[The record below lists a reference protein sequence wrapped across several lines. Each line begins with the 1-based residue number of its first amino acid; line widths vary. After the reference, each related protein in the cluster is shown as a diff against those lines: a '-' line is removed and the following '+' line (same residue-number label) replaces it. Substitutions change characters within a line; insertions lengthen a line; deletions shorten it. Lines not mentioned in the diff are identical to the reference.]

1 MTHLESLSR
10 PGDVVGQRRSTM
22 RTALPLLIVSM
33 VLCAASVGAQPQPSA
48 AERVE
53 NLKLQL
59 IDVKAREESA
69 RLRSQQLDEALKP
82 ENIERALAGVGSTR
96 PEELREQRRRQLT
109 IEKTSV
115 TAQLEELATQRSR
128 LESAIASAESEAYQ
142 ESARGY
148 TPLGNG
154 LLGMS
159 VGTVRWLMV
168 GSLVGVVAIVLFI
181 AVILRRMSA
190 RSTRV

>member
-1 MTHLESLSR
+1 
-10 PGDVVGQRRSTM
+10 M
-22 RTALPLLIVSM
+22 RTALPLLIVLM
-33 VLCAASVGAQPQPSA
+33 VLCAASVGAQPKPSA

-59 IDVKAREESA
+59 IDVKAREEST

-115 TAQLEELATQRSR
+115 TAQLEELATQRLR

-190 RSTRV
+190 RSTGV

>member
-1 MTHLESLSR
+1 MTQLKSLSS

-22 RTALPLLIVSM
+22 RTALPLLIVLM
-33 VLCAASVGAQPQPSA
+33 VLCAASVGAQPKPSA

-59 IDVKAREESA
+59 IDVKAREEST

-115 TAQLEELATQRSR
+115 TAQLEELATQRLR

-190 RSTRV
+190 RSTGV